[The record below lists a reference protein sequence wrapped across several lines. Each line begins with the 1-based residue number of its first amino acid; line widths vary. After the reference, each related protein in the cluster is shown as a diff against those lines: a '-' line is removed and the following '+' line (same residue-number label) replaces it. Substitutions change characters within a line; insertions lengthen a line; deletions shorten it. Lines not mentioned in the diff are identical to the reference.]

1 MTCSILVIKVL
12 VPQLLNISNNKSE
25 KQTTVKYAEHIHAPQ
40 GEASTGF
47 QWPND
52 PSKYRSQ
59 GKLDISH
66 S

>member
-47 QWPND
+47 Q
-52 PSKYRSQ
+52 
-59 GKLDISH
+59 
-66 S
+66 